1 MRIHYRE
8 LNVGENGSVNH
19 INVRKTSSTDKI
31 NADMTNSVEEINGYQ
46 DSEHENCIQSSRLLY
61 TVLTSYSNLLTPTY
75 IHEKD
80 VRHTIYLD
88 DGRITAET
96 ALKAENPRNLCMVF
110 EDQFRGESCPQ
121 G

>member
-8 LNVGENGSVNH
+8 LNVGENDSVNH

-61 TVLTSYSNLLTPTY
+61 TVLPIYSNLLTPTY
-75 IHEKD
+75 IHEKGT
-80 VRHTIYLD
+80 RSTKTTEGSWQKQH
-88 DGRITAET
+88 
-96 ALKAENPRNLCMVF
+96 
-110 EDQFRGESCPQ
+110 
-121 G
+121 

>member
-1 MRIHYRE
+1 
-8 LNVGENGSVNH
+8 
-19 INVRKTSSTDKI
+19 
-31 NADMTNSVEEINGYQ
+31 MTNSVEEINVYQ

-61 TVLTSYSNLLTPTY
+61 TVLPSYSNLLTPAYT
-75 IHEKD
+75 HEKD